1 MRHHKTRKAHCIET
15 LVKARRAV
23 YTKKKLDRYLD
34 LTTRE
39 VQEVERGERK
49 LTSGQIRVWGEK
61 ININESW
68 IKECGIWNKGP
79 DSF

>member
-1 MRHHKTRKAHCIET
+1 MHRDFSQGKEGCI
-15 LVKARRAV
+15 
-23 YTKKKLDRYLD
+23 YQKKLDRYLD

-61 ININESW
+61 ININES
-68 IKECGIWNKGP
+68 
-79 DSF
+79 